1 MGRYNGVTLPW
12 PGRSGQVGGGVGR
25 QKEQLETRK
34 GLLGCHLH
42 PSRRPRQGQGP
53 QMVLGA
59 PGGPCG
65 LRRICVRWLCDEI
78 SAQSPSEFLW

>member
-42 PSRRPRQGQGP
+42 PCRRPRHRAGP
-53 QMVLGA
+53 PDGA
-59 PGGPCG
+59 GSPRGPLWIKAD
-65 LRRICVRWLCDEI
+65 LR
-78 SAQSPSEFLW
+78 

>member
-42 PSRRPRQGQGP
+42 PSRRPRHRAGSP
-53 QMVLGA
+53 RWCWEPPGA
-59 PGGPCG
+59 P
-65 LRRICVRWLCDEI
+65 VD
-78 SAQSPSEFLW
+78 

>member
-1 MGRYNGVTLPW
+1 MASLAVICT
-12 PGRSGQVGGGVGR
+12 QAGGPDT
-25 QKEQLETRK
+25 E
-34 GLLGCHLH
+34 
-42 PSRRPRQGQGP
+42 QGP

-78 SAQSPSEFLW
+78 SAQSPSKFPW